1 MIGVKLLGVA
11 LDQGAGSPQFTPA
24 SLDDYRI
31 IRDNLAGAIA
41 LRKTDSCP
49 PACSQIPR

>member
-1 MIGVKLLGVA
+1 MIGVNYFA
-11 LDQGAGSPQFTPA
+11 PA

-49 PACSQIPR
+49 STCSQIPR